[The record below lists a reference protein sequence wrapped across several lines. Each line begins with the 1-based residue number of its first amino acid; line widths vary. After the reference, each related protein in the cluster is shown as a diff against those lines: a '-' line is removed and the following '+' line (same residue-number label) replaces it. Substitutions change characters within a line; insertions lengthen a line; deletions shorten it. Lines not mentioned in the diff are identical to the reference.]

1 MKKIVLSILGLVYIV
16 ITVFITIFLLAH
28 NDYNLAEIGDNT
40 YFVIRRDNEK
50 YNAGDLLLINHTN
63 SNNIEANKDIFYY
76 NTYAESMKVDMA
88 KIVEVEKISD
98 KETTYL
104 LDNDA
109 YISSEYVI
117 GSTDMVKVIPV
128 LGYFVLTL
136 ESTWGYLLF
145 IVLPLF
151 LMFVF
156 EIYSIVREVREK

>member
-1 MKKIVLSILGLVYIV
+1 
-16 ITVFITIFLLAH
+16 
-28 NDYNLAEIGDNT
+28 
-40 YFVIRRDNEK
+40 
-50 YNAGDLLLINHTN
+50 
-63 SNNIEANKDIFYY
+63 
-76 NTYAESMKVDMA
+76 MKVDMA